1 MTDTE
6 GQEDSENGYGDI
18 AVPRSTRKSCLLN
31 SFPLFSFHFFLL
43 VHCFLPPPDMTPNPS
58 FFFFAYTG
66 PSPSASV
73 RSQLLPFRNC

>member
-1 MTDTE
+1 
-6 GQEDSENGYGDI
+6 
-18 AVPRSTRKSCLLN
+18 
-31 SFPLFSFHFFLL
+31 

>member
-6 GQEDSENGYGDI
+6 GQEDSEHGYGDI
-18 AVPRSTRKSCLLN
+18 AVPRSTRNSCLLN
-31 SFPLFSFHFFLL
+31 SFPVFPLHCFLL
-43 VHCFLPPPDMTPNPS
+43 VDCFYDTIGYESKP

-66 PSPSASV
+66 PSPLASV